1 MPQVEDVSLDVAGAD
16 EGVEVD
22 SLDVG
27 VVDVD
32 VADVEVVE
40 EEPPRLSVL

>member
-1 MPQVEDVSLDVAGAD
+1 MKSQADDVSLDVAGAD
-16 EGVEVD
+16 GGVEVD
-22 SLDVG
+22 SVDAG

-32 VADVEVVE
+32 VADVEV